1 MKCLIHLGNK
11 QDANG
16 LVIRRKFVPIKLTIH
31 RENQFL
37 NAEAKLPF
45 ATNAVI
51 GILTTSN
58 VQKKCS
64 DVPGPSR
71 LYYGVSPSKMEDTSF
86 LELNPGTTYT
96 TNYPRNVT
104 IEEQAGG
111 WWYYAHPVTD
121 TFPFI
126 VSGDIPA
133 TPRTPIIIDV
143 LQSGQCTPEKYY
155 LWSYPFYGY
164 AFISFNAPI
173 P

>member
-1 MKCLIHLGNK
+1 MKCLIHSGNK
-11 QDANG
+11 EHTEG
-16 LVIRRKFVPIKLTIH
+16 LIIRRKFVPLKFTIH

-37 NAEAKLPF
+37 NAAAKLPF
-45 ATNAVI
+45 TTNAVI
-51 GILTTSN
+51 GILKTSN
-58 VQKKCS
+58 VQIKCS

-104 IEEQAGG
+104 IEEQTGG

-121 TFPFI
+121 IFPFI
-126 VSGDIPA
+126 ASGDIPA
-133 TPRTPIIIDV
+133 EPRTPIVIDI
-143 LQSGQCTPEKYY
+143 LQSGQCNSEKYY

-164 AFISFNAPI
+164 AFISFNSPI